1 MNIVNDIF
9 HDRDRKYTSLIDLDA
24 TFSHG
29 MELDAWDQW
38 TWRSAC
44 LWYVFVELE
53 NSLVNHFY
61 ESYFNVTVTYNFLLW
76 HRVVL

>member
-38 TWRSAC
+38 T
-44 LWYVFVELE
+44 
-53 NSLVNHFY
+53 
-61 ESYFNVTVTYNFLLW
+61 
-76 HRVVL
+76 

>member
-9 HDRDRKYTSLIDLDA
+9 HHRDRKYTSLIDLDT

-38 TWRSAC
+38 T
-44 LWYVFVELE
+44 
-53 NSLVNHFY
+53 
-61 ESYFNVTVTYNFLLW
+61 
-76 HRVVL
+76 